1 MASAEVVICGAGIAG
16 VAAAYELAV
25 ERKVGRVVLV
35 DPEPPLSV
43 TSDKSTE
50 CYRNFWPAPE
60 LVRFMNRSIDRL
72 EEWHEA
78 SGGRFALNRN
88 GYAYFTASTERAD
101 EFARAAAMSSGAGAG
116 PLRVHRGAAGDP
128 ALPETE
134 HDRLAPGLDGFDL
147 MLEPAAVRARY
158 PWLRSEVRVALL
170 ARRCGWLSAQQ
181 LGMWL
186 LERARGKGAELL
198 VGEVVGI
205 ERERGAVSAVDVVAG
220 GAPQRIATRCVV
232 DAAGPRAAEVAR
244 LAGIEL
250 PLYSELHGKVYFED
264 LDRVVPREL
273 PLCIW
278 GDPIDLVWDAAER
291 AELAADPELRFLT
304 ETMTGGV
311 HFRPEGGHDGRML
324 LLLWTYHLEPTA
336 VVFPPRFDPFY
347 PEVVLR
353 GMAQMVPEFARYLDH
368 RRRPFVDG
376 GYYTKTRE
384 NRPLIGPT
392 PVAGFHL
399 MCGMSGWGIMAASA
413 ACELL
418 GAHVTGQADPAAARW
433 FLLSRYDDPEYR
445 ARLERGEFSSGQL

>member
-25 ERKVGRVVLV
+25 ERRIGRVVIV

-72 EEWHEA
+72 ERWHEE

-88 GYAYFTASTERAD
+88 GYAYFTAAPDRAA
-101 EFARAAAMSSGAGAG
+101 EFARAAEASSRAGAG
-116 PLRVHRGAAGDP
+116 PLRRHRGEPGDP
-128 ALPETE
+128 QLPESE
-134 HDRLAPGLDGFDL
+134 HDRMARGLDGFDL
-147 MLEPAAVRARY
+147 LLEPRAVRARY
-158 PWLRSEVRVALL
+158 PWLRPDVCAALL

-186 LERARGKGAELL
+186 LERAREHGAEL
-198 VGEVVGI
+198 
-205 ERERGAVSAVDVVAG
+205 VAG
-220 GAPQRIATRCVV
+220 ELVAVERTRGGVSGVEIRRGGGSFGVTTPCVI
-232 DAAGPRAAEVAR
+232 DAAGPRAAEVAA
-244 LAGIEL
+244 LVGLEL
-250 PLYSELHGKVYFED
+250 PLVSELHGKVYFED
-264 LDRVVPREL
+264 VDRVVPREL

-278 GDPIDLVWDAAER
+278 CDPVALDWAAEER
-291 AELAADPELRFLT
+291 AELRADPELRFLT

-311 HFRPEGGHDGRML
+311 HFRPEGGPDGRML
-324 LLLWTYHLEPTA
+324 LLLWTYHLEPTP

-353 GMAQMVPEFARYLDH
+353 GMAQMVPEFARYLGD

-392 PVAGFHL
+392 PVPGFHL
-399 MCGMSGWGIMAASA
+399 MCGMSGWGIMAAAA

-418 GAHVTGQADPAAARW
+418 GDHLAGEVDGERAGW
-433 FLLSRYDDPEYR
+433 FSLARYDDADYR
-445 ARLERGEFSSGQL
+445 ARLEAGEFSSGQL

>member
-1 MASAEVVICGAGIAG
+1 MASADVVVCGAGIAG
-16 VAAAYELAV
+16 IAAAYELAV
-25 ERKVGRVVLV
+25 ERRVGRVVIV

-72 EEWHEA
+72 ERWHDE

-88 GYAYFTASTERAD
+88 GYAYFTAEPERAAD
-101 EFARAAAMSSGAGAG
+101 FARAAEASSGAGAG
-116 PLRVHRGAAGDP
+116 AVRRHRGDAGDP
-128 ALPETE
+128 PLPESE
-134 HDRLAPGLDGFDL
+134 HDRMAPGLDGFDL
-147 MLEPAAVRARY
+147 LLEPRAVRTRY
-158 PWLRSEVRVALL
+158 PWLRPDVRAALL

-186 LERARGKGAELL
+186 LERAREHGAELVAGEL
-198 VGEVVGI
+198 VAV
-205 ERERGAVSAVDVVAG
+205 ERTRGAVSGVEIHLAG
-220 GAPQRIATRCVV
+220 GSLEIATPCLI
-232 DAAGPRAAEVAR
+232 DAAGPRAAEVAA
-244 LAGIEL
+244 LVGLDL
-250 PLYSELHGKVYFED
+250 PLVSELHGKVYFED
-264 LDRVVPREL
+264 VDRVVPREL

-278 GDPIDLVWDAAER
+278 CDPIALDWAAEER
-291 AELAADPELRFLT
+291 AELRADPELRFLT

-311 HFRPEGGHDGRML
+311 HFRPEGGPDGRML
-324 LLLWTYHLEPTA
+324 LLLWTYHLEPTP

-353 GMAQMVPEFARYLDH
+353 GMAQMVPEFARYLGD

-392 PVAGFHL
+392 PVPGFHL
-399 MCGMSGWGIMAASA
+399 MCGMSGWGIMAAAA

-418 GAHVTGQADPAAARW
+418 GDHLAGEVDGERTRW
-433 FLLSRYDDPEYR
+433 FSLARYEDAQYR
-445 ARLERGEFSSGQL
+445 ARLEAGQFSSGQL